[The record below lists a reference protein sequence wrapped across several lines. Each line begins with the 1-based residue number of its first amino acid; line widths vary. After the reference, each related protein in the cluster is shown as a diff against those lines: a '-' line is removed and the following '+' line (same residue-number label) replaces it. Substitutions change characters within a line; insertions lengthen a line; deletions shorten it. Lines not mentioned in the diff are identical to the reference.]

1 VLLSLPQQKQ
11 QQQQQQQQQL
21 KELKAEDLNQKVK
34 SKVLIVRLYCKC
46 TCCISAGVLPTGVK
60 HVIIKLGSY

>member
-21 KELKAEDLNQKVK
+21 KELKAEDLNQKFK
-34 SKVLIVRLYCKC
+34 SNVLIVMPY
-46 TCCISAGVLPTGVK
+46 
-60 HVIIKLGSY
+60 